1 MSGNEEEENSSE
13 DDEDYIPS
21 DHEEDVDEDEQY
33 ENGRNS
39 ENDDGNT
46 MNSNSMIA
54 LQKKKTNKSEE
65 TEDERQR
72 RLKSLFEE
80 FIGEND
86 AKPKVSTSQALPASA
101 ADGKRVSTTV
111 NEIPKLAAETVDDI
125 FGTIS
130 NSKEISLKNKPES
143 CERKEKPSGMVR
155 SEKRKAPDGLTSA
168 ISALS
173 KKSKV
178 SVLEK
183 TAQDW
188 GDFKNE
194 TGIQEELTSHNRGKQ
209 GYVDRV
215 EFLSRTDYR
224 QFEKERDARNAVR
237 KK

>member
-1 MSGNEEEENSSE
+1 
-13 DDEDYIPS
+13 
-21 DHEEDVDEDEQY
+21 
-33 ENGRNS
+33 
-39 ENDDGNT
+39 
-46 MNSNSMIA
+46 MIA
-54 LQKKKTNKSEE
+54 LQEKRIGNLILFGNFLKLFVSRKTNKSEE

-86 AKPKVSTSQALPASA
+86 AKPKSSTSQALPALT
-101 ADGKRVSTTV
+101 ADGKRAAMTM

-125 FGTIS
+125 FGSIS
-130 NSKEISLKNKPES
+130 NGKEIPLKNKSEP
-143 CERKEKPSGMVR
+143 CERKEKPSGMIQ
-155 SEKRKAPDGLTSA
+155 SEKRKASDGLTSA
-168 ISALS
+168 INALS

-183 TAQDW
+183 TAKDW
-188 GDFKNE
+188 GEFKNE